1 MQFLEIGKIVK
12 AHGLNGRVKV
22 LSFMQSH
29 DLLKSLEE
37 VFIKRGKDAP
47 ALFSLKSF
55 QIKGNCFYLEMEG
68 IGSIDQAEGLVG
80 CQALIP
86 AVGCQALIPARKL
99 PPLPEDEYYWE
110 ELIGLEVVTEERRFL
125 GKVERIFPTGSNDVY
140 VCSGGEKEILLPAIA
155 DVVRKIDLEKGIMVV
170 RLLEGM

>member
-29 DLLKSLEE
+29 DLLKSLKE

-68 IGSIDQAEGLVG
+68 IGSIDQAKGL
-80 CQALIP
+80 
-86 AVGCQALIPARKL
+86 VGCQALIPARKL

>member
-1 MQFLEIGKIVK
+1 MQFREIGKIVK

-29 DLLKSLEE
+29 DLLKSLKE
-37 VFIKRGKDAP
+37 VFIRRGSDAP
-47 ALFSLKSF
+47 VFFSLKSF

-68 IGSIDQAEGLVG
+68 IESIDQAE
-80 CQALIP
+80 ALI
-86 AVGCQALIPARKL
+86 GCQALIPARKL

-125 GKVERIFPTGSNDVY
+125 GKVERIFPTGGNDVY

-155 DVVRKIDLEKGIMVV
+155 DVVQKIDLEKGIMVV